1 MNVVLVATYECGH
14 QPFGLA
20 SPAAWLAEVGAR
32 VTCVDL
38 TRSPLDEAAVS
49 AADLVAF
56 HVPMHTA
63 TRLAVEVVPD
73 VRRLNPNVELCFFGL
88 YAPANAE
95 LLSSVGAVA
104 VIGGEFETE
113 LAGLVSD
120 RRRRAP
126 APPVALARQRF
137 RVPDRSGL
145 PGLERYAQLQM
156 PDGSTRLAG
165 YTEAS
170 RGCRHRCRHCPV
182 VPVYDGRFRIVQRD
196 VVLADIDQQV
206 DAGARHITFGDP
218 DFWNGVTHAVRIVRE
233 MHRRHPDLSYD
244 ATIKVEHLLRDAR
257 HLAALA
263 DTGCLF
269 VTTAV
274 ESFDDEV
281 LRRLAKGHTAADFG
295 RALGLLRRHGLA
307 VHPTFI
313 PFHPW
318 TTPRDYGAFLE
329 RIDAYDLVASVA
341 PIQLALR
348 LLVPAGL
355 LLLDLPEMAAVLGPF
370 DAGRL
375 VFPWR
380 HPDPKVDALQAAVL
394 EAVTAGE
401 CEGRSRAEIFD
412 AVWCLTGLGSRHDC
426 ADPTEAAGG
435 VPHLLEPWFC
445 CAEPPA
451 IRLGV
456 PATALI

>member
-20 SPAAWLAEVGAR
+20 SPAAWLVEVGAR

-95 LLSSVGAVA
+95 LLTGLGAVA
-104 VIGGEFETE
+104 VIGGEFEVVA
-113 LAGLVSD
+113 AGRGARRHRPAGG
-120 RRRRAP
+120 RRRPAHRGPRFLERGDPCSAHRAGDASP
-126 APPVALARQRF
+126 APRRELR
-137 RVPDRSGL
+137 
-145 PGLERYAQLQM
+145 
-156 PDGSTRLAG
+156 
-165 YTEAS
+165 
-170 RGCRHRCRHCPV
+170 
-182 VPVYDGRFRIVQRD
+182 RD
-196 VVLADIDQQV
+196 NQ
-206 DAGARHITFGDP
+206 
-218 DFWNGVTHAVRIVRE
+218 
-233 MHRRHPDLSYD
+233 
-244 ATIKVEHLLRDAR
+244 VEHLLRDAR

-274 ESFDDEV
+274 EPFDDEV
-281 LRRLAKGHTAADFG
+281 LRRLAKGHTTADFG
-295 RALGLLRRHGLA
+295 RALGLLRQHGLA

-318 TTPRDYGAFLE
+318 TTPRDYAAFLE
-329 RIDAYDLVASVA
+329 RIAAYDLVASVA

-348 LLVPAGL
+348 LLVPAGS
-355 LLLDLPEMAAVLGPF
+355 LLLDLPEMAAVLCPF

-380 HPDPKVDALQAAVL
+380 HPDPEVDALHAAVL
-394 EAVTAGE
+394 ETVTAGE
-401 CEGRSRAEIFD
+401 CEGRSREETFD
-412 AVWCLTGLGSRHDC
+412 AVWRLAGLGSQHDGQT
-426 ADPTEAAGG
+426 PPRRPAACRTCSNPGSAA
-435 VPHLLEPWFC
+435 PNRRP
-445 CAEPPA
+445 
-451 IRLGV
+451 
-456 PATALI
+456 